1 MRLKYIGDESGGL
14 VHGKIYECVII
25 PEDHYI
31 NLICKECVTFIG
43 RVYISIEEFLKY
55 WEEVS
60 NV

>member
-1 MRLKYIGDESGGL
+1 MKLKYIGDESGGL
-14 VHGKIYECVII
+14 VHGKIYECAIV

-31 NLICKECVTFIG
+31 NLICREGITFIG
-43 RVYISIEEFLKY
+43 RVYIGIEEFLKY